1 MLFTSFVFY
10 FVVSQSPTLPGYD
23 WYFWGAEEGRGN
35 TLGDNQPVPDLI
47 PDEIIDVSAG
57 SRHTFLIQADGS
69 VVVAGFIESGVGY
82 QGHLGL
88 GVIDTRR
95 RNLAGGQDRKSVEPT
110 VITKVVSADGKE
122 VDAPLFQLAF
132 AGVGVGSDSG
142 AMHALLISQD
152 GKAYLSGNN
161 NKGQLCLGNEDSVD
175 LFHEVKGIDGVV
187 HGAVGS
193 EFTLLVTESGQV
205 YGCGSNEVG
214 QLGEEPDVI
223 FTTTPTEIKGG
234 LDGITEVAAGLT
246 FALYVNSVTGK
257 TWGSG
262 SNIYGQL
269 CGFTEGTPI
278 YLPEVRCIN

>member
-1 MLFTSFVFY
+1 
-10 FVVSQSPTLPGYD
+10 
-23 WYFWGAEEGRGN
+23 
-35 TLGDNQPVPDLI
+35 LI
-47 PDEIIDVSAG
+47 EDEITDVSAG
-57 SRHTFLIQADGS
+57 SRHTFLIQADGTA
-69 VVVAGFIESGVGY
+69 VVAGFRESGAGY

-88 GVIDTRR
+88 GVIPG
-95 RNLAGGQDRKSVEPT
+95 RNLGDGKVRESIEPT
-110 VITKVVSADGKE
+110 VITTVVNADGKE
-122 VDAPLFQLAF
+122 VDAPQFQLAF

-161 NKGQLCLGNEDSVD
+161 NKGQLCLGNVDPVD
-175 LFHEVKGIDGVV
+175 LFHEVKGIDNVV

-193 EFTLLVTESGQV
+193 EFTLLVTASGQV

-223 FTTTPTEIKGG
+223 LTTTPTEIKGD
-234 LDGITEVAAGLT
+234 LDGITEVEAGLA
-246 FALYVNSVTGK
+246 FALYLNSESGR

-278 YLPEVRCIN
+278 YLPEVRSTLIEYGLRLIPSTFVIAHVCF